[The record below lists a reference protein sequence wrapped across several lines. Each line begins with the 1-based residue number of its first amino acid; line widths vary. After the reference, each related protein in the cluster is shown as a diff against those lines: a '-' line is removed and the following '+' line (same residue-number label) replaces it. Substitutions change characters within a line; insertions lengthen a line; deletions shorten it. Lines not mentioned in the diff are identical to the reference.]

1 MQIKEDIAPPVLVS
15 FAITRRCNLKCI
27 HCYSESVDKPHPN
40 ELTTDEA
47 KTLIDQIA
55 RSGARLLIFDGGEP
69 LMRDDVYELI
79 RYASTVGLRPLLGT
93 NATLI
98 DDDIARRLKEA
109 GLRAM
114 AVSLD
119 GDNAKTHDDF
129 RGENG
134 SFNTTIEG
142 IKCAIRANIPFQI
155 GPCISKN
162 NKGLLK
168 PIVELARG
176 LGAVAIEVFDFIA
189 SGRGLEYKQYELS
202 KDERRD
208 LVREIISFQRED
220 DELTY
225 RCIGVPEFWVE
236 VEKTVPED
244 EVITKFVRSCCGAGI
259 RYACIMYDG
268 TVYPCM
274 VLQKPAGDV
283 REKPFDEIW
292 RSSEVFATL
301 RDRDALEGKCGR
313 CSYRYVC
320 GGTRCRVYH
329 ETGSLI
335 AEDPNCWFTEDEI
348 TKR

>member
-1 MQIKEDIAPPVLVS
+1 MSAKESVAPPVLVS
-15 FAITRRCNLKCI
+15 FAITRKCNLKCK
-27 HCYSESVDKPHPN
+27 HCYSKSVEEPHPN
-40 ELTTDEA
+40 ELTTSEA

-79 RYASTVGLRPLLGT
+79 RHASSVGLRPLMGT
-93 NATLI
+93 NAVLI
-98 DDDIARRLKEA
+98 DETVAKKLKEA

-119 GDNAKTHDDF
+119 GADAKTHDDF
-129 RGENG
+129 RGESG
-134 SFNTTIEG
+134 AFDKTIRG
-142 IKCAIRANIPFQI
+142 IKCAVNAGIQFQI

-162 NKGLLK
+162 NPGHLK
-168 PIVELARG
+168 PIVELARS
-176 LGAVAIEVFDFIA
+176 LGAMAIEVFDFIA

-208 LVREIISFQRED
+208 LAREIVTLQRED
-220 DELTY
+220 DELTF
-225 RCIGVPEFWVE
+225 RCIGIPEFWVE

-244 EVITKFVRSCCGAGI
+244 EVMTKFVRSCCGAGI

-274 VLQKPAGDV
+274 VLQKSAGNV

-292 RSSEVFATL
+292 RESEVFATL
-301 RDRDALEGKCGR
+301 RNRDLLEGRCGR
-313 CSYRYVC
+313 CAYRYIC

-329 ETGSLI
+329 ETGSLT
-335 AEDPNCWFTEDEI
+335 AEDKNCWFTDDEI
-348 TKR
+348 AKR